1 MTLRSLSIATR
12 NLLCFGILAALVAA
26 LGLFGWFQL
35 SQIRQLGHQ
44 VEQRHI
50 PTLIAA
56 NDLGMLLAR
65 TRIETLR
72 LLAMPDAESLANTR
86 KKLDG
91 LSTEVQ
97 AAFARY
103 QQGVLSAQSRQALDD
118 LRQVHREY
126 LQGVQQLADLASAG
140 QLTEARQLVQQSMA
154 QLGIRMNAC
163 IETLRDAVQQDIQTA
178 STEADTTYGRST
190 TVTWLA
196 ILLALALTALLAWRL
211 TRSLAGPIA
220 EAVAA
225 ARTIATGDLTQP
237 LDSRGKDEAAQLLQ
251 AMQQMQGQLRE
262 TLAHIGD
269 SASQLASAAEEMTAV
284 MQESAQ
290 GLQQQNNEIELAAT
304 AVTEMSQAVEEVAG
318 NAGSTSTDSRQAAQ
332 TAAQGQRQ
340 LGETLG
346 AIEALTEQVLGA
358 SSQARELETQTRDI
372 SQVLDV
378 IRAVA
383 EQTNLLALNAAIEAA
398 RAGEAGRGFAVVADE
413 VRALAKRTGDST
425 SEIEKMIG
433 SIQQGTGQ
441 TVDALLSSA
450 DQARQTREQAQA
462 ANAGL
467 AAIAGA
473 VSGIDERNLLIASAA
488 EQQAQVAREVDRNLV
503 RIRDLSVQTAAGA
516 EQTRGASQQLADLAA
531 TLSGQVRRF
540 QF

>member
-12 NLLCFGILAALVAA
+12 NLLCFGILAMLVAA
-26 LGLFGWFQL
+26 LGLFGWYQL
-35 SQIRQLGHQ
+35 AQIRELGHQ

-56 NDLGMLLAR
+56 NDLSLLLAR
-65 TRIETLR
+65 TRTETLR
-72 LLAMPDAESLANTR
+72 LLAMPDPASLAKTR
-86 KKLDG
+86 TKLDE
-91 LSTEVQ
+91 LNTQVQ
-97 AAFARY
+97 ALFEHY
-103 QQGVLSAQSRQALDD
+103 QQGILSPESRQALNE
-118 LRQVHREY
+118 LRQVQRQY
-126 LQGVQQLADLASAG
+126 MQGVQQLATLASAG
-140 QLTEARQLVQQSMA
+140 QLDEARQVVERSMTSLGA
-154 QLGIRMNAC
+154 QMTAGF
-163 IETLRDAVQQDIQTA
+163 ETLRKAVQEDIHTA
-178 STEADTTYGRST
+178 SATADATYARSA

-211 TRSLAGPIA
+211 TRSIAGPIA
-220 EAVAA
+220 QAVAA

-237 LDSRGKDEAAQLLQ
+237 LDARGHDEAAQLLQ

-262 TLAHIGD
+262 TLGHIGD
-269 SASQLASAAEEMTAV
+269 SASQLASAAEEMTTV
-284 MQESAQ
+284 MQESATS
-290 GLQQQNNEIELAAT
+290 LQQQNHEIEMAAT
-304 AVTEMSQAVEEVAG
+304 AVTEMSQAVDEVAG
-318 NAGSTSTDSRQAAQ
+318 NAGSTSTESRQAAQ
-332 TAAQGQRQ
+332 TAIQGQRQ
-340 LGETLG
+340 LGETLN
-346 AIEALTEQVLGA
+346 AIEGLTEQVLGA
-358 SSQARELETQTRDI
+358 STQARELEAQTRDI

-425 SEIEKMIG
+425 REIEKMIG

-467 AAIAGA
+467 ATIAGA

-516 EQTRGASQQLADLAA
+516 EQTRGASQQLADLAT

-540 QF
+540 RF

>member
-35 SQIRQLGHQ
+35 AQIRELGHQ
-44 VEQRHI
+44 VEQRHV
-50 PTLIAA
+50 PTLIET
-56 NDLGMLLAR
+56 NTLSLLLAR

-72 LLAMPDAESLANTR
+72 LLAMPDADSLASTR
-86 KKLDG
+86 ARLEGLD
-91 LSTEVQ
+91 TQVQ
-97 AAFARY
+97 AVFEHYR
-103 QQGVLSAQSRQALDD
+103 QRVLSPQSRQALDE
-118 LRQVHREY
+118 LRQVQRQY
-126 LQGVQQLADLASAG
+126 MQGVQQLATLAGAG
-140 QLTEARQLVQQSMA
+140 QLAEARQVVQQSMA
-154 QLGIRMNAC
+154 ALGGRMNTG
-163 IETLRDAVQQDIQTA
+163 IDTLGNAVQQDIRSA
-178 STEADTTYGRST
+178 SASADAAYARST

-196 ILLALALTALLAWRL
+196 ILLALVLTALLAWRL

-220 EAVAA
+220 QAVAA
-225 ARTIATGDLTQP
+225 ARTIAAGDLTQP
-237 LDSRGKDEAAQLLQ
+237 LDSRGHDEAAQLLQ

-262 TLAHIGD
+262 TLGHIGD
-269 SASQLASAAEEMTAV
+269 SAGQLASAAEEMTAV

-290 GLQQQNNEIELAAT
+290 GLQQQHNEIEQAAT

-318 NAGSTSTDSRQAAQ
+318 NAGSTSTESRQAAQ
-332 TAAQGQRQ
+332 TAVQGQRQ
-340 LGETLG
+340 LGDTLG
-346 AIEALTEQVLGA
+346 AIEALTEQVLSA
-358 SSQARELETQTRDI
+358 SRQARDLETQTRDI

-378 IRAVA
+378 IHSVA

-413 VRALAKRTGDST
+413 VRALAQRTGDST
-425 SEIEKMIG
+425 REIEKMIS
-433 SIQQGTGQ
+433 SIQQSTGQ
-441 TVDALLSSA
+441 TVDALLTSA
-450 DQARQTREQAQA
+450 GQARQTREQAQA

-473 VSGIDERNLLIASAA
+473 VSGIDARNLLIASAA

-516 EQTRGASQQLADLAA
+516 EQTRGASQQLADLAT

>member
-103 QQGVLSAQSRQALDD
+103 QRGVLSAQSRQALDD

-516 EQTRGASQQLADLAA
+516 EQTRGASQQLADLAT

>member
-126 LQGVQQLADLASAG
+126 LQGVQQLADLTSAG

-211 TRSLAGPIA
+211 TRSFAGPIA

-516 EQTRGASQQLADLAA
+516 EQTRGASQQLADLAT

>member
-1 MTLRSLSIATR
+1 MLAT
-12 NLLCFGILAALVAA
+12 LVAA

-35 SQIRQLGHQ
+35 AQIRQLGHQ

-50 PTLIAA
+50 PTLVAA

-72 LLAMPDAESLANTR
+72 LLAMPDAETLTNTR
-86 KKLDG
+86 KKLDD

-97 AAFARY
+97 AAFGRY
-103 QQGVLSAQSRQALDD
+103 QQGALSPQSRQALDD

-126 LQGVQQLADLASAG
+126 MQGVRQLADLAGAG
-140 QLTEARQLVQQSMA
+140 QMAEARQVVQQNMA
-154 QLGIRMNAC
+154 QLGLRMNAS
-163 IETLRDAVQQDIQTA
+163 IETLRNVVQQDIHTA
-178 STEADTTYGRST
+178 SNEADTAYARST
-190 TVTWLA
+190 TVTWLM

-211 TRSLAGPIA
+211 TRSIAGPIA
-220 EAVAA
+220 QAVAA

-237 LDSRGKDEAAQLLQ
+237 LDARGRDEAAQLLQ

-269 SASQLASAAEEMTAV
+269 SATQLASAAEEMTAV
-284 MQESAQ
+284 TQESAH
-290 GLQQQNNEIELAAT
+290 GLRQQNNEIEMAAT

-318 NAGSTSTDSRQAAQ
+318 NAGSTSTASRQAAQ

-358 SSQARELETQTRDI
+358 SAQARELESQTRDI

-433 SIQQGTGQ
+433 NIQQGTGQ

-450 DQARQTREQAQA
+450 DQARLTREQAQA

-467 AAIAGA
+467 AAIADA

>member
-1 MTLRSLSIATR
+1 MSLRSLSIATR

-50 PTLIAA
+50 PTLVAT

-72 LLAMPDAESLANTR
+72 LLAMPDAASLASTR

-91 LSTEVQ
+91 LSSEAQT
-97 AAFARY
+97 AFERY
-103 QQGVLSAQSRQALDD
+103 QQGALSARSRQALDD

-126 LQGVQQLADLASAG
+126 MQGVQQLADLAGAG
-140 QLTEARQLVQQSMA
+140 QMAEARQVVQQSMA
-154 QLGIRMNAC
+154 QLGVRMNAC
-163 IETLRDAVQQDIQTA
+163 IETLRDAVQQDINTA
-178 STEADTTYGRST
+178 SKAADTAYARSS

-211 TRSLAGPIA
+211 TRSIAGPIA
-220 EAVAA
+220 QAVAA

-237 LDSRGKDEAAQLLQ
+237 LDARGRDEAAQLLQ

-269 SASQLASAAEEMTAV
+269 SATQLASAAEEMTAV
-284 MQESAQ
+284 MQESAT
-290 GLQQQNNEIELAAT
+290 GLQQQNNEIEMAAT

-318 NAGSTSTDSRQAAQ
+318 NAGSTSTESRQAAQ
-332 TAAQGQRQ
+332 TAVQGQRQ
-340 LGETLG
+340 LGETLV
-346 AIEALTEQVLGA
+346 AIEALTEQVLDA

-488 EQQAQVAREVDRNLV
+488 EEQAQVAREVDRNLV

-531 TLSGQVRRF
+531 ILSGQVRRF

>member
-1 MTLRSLSIATR
+1 MTLRSFSIAIR
-12 NLLCFGILAALVAA
+12 NLLCFGILAALVST
-26 LGLFGWFQL
+26 LGLFGWYQL
-35 SQIRQLGHQ
+35 AQIRELGHQ

-50 PTLIAA
+50 PTLIEA
-56 NDLGMLLAR
+56 NDLSMLLAR

-72 LLAMPDAESLANTR
+72 LLAMPDPETLASTR

-91 LSTEVQ
+91 LNTDVQ
-97 AAFARY
+97 AIFEHY
-103 QQGVLSAQSRQALDD
+103 QQGVLSPQSRQALSD
-118 LRQVHREY
+118 LRQVQQQYMR
-126 LQGVQQLADLASAG
+126 GVQQLATLASAG
-140 QLTEARQLVQQSMA
+140 QLIEARQVVQQSMA
-154 QLGIRMNAC
+154 QLGGQMNAG
-163 IETLRDAVQQDIQTA
+163 IDTLRNAVRQDIRTA
-178 STEADTTYGRST
+178 SNEADTTYARSI

-211 TRSLAGPIA
+211 TRSIAGPIA
-220 EAVAA
+220 QAVVA

-237 LDSRGKDEAAQLLQ
+237 LDSRGHDEAAQLLQ
-251 AMQQMQGQLRE
+251 AMQQMQSQLRE
-262 TLAHIGD
+262 TLGHIGD

-290 GLQQQNNEIELAAT
+290 GLQQQNSEIEMAAT
-304 AVTEMSQAVEEVAG
+304 AVTEMSQAIEEVAG
-318 NAGSTSTDSRQAAQ
+318 NAGSTSTESRQAAQ
-332 TAAQGQRQ
+332 TAVQGQRQ
-340 LGETLG
+340 LGDTLG

-358 SSQARELETQTRDI
+358 SSQARDLETQTRDI

-378 IRAVA
+378 IRSVA

-398 RAGEAGRGFAVVADE
+398 RAGTAGRGFAVVADE
-413 VRALAKRTGDST
+413 VRALAQRTGDST
-425 SEIEKMIG
+425 REIERMIG

-441 TVDALLSSA
+441 TVDALLTSA

-467 AAIAGA
+467 AAIAGS

-516 EQTRGASQQLADLAA
+516 EQTRGASQQLADLAT

>member
-35 SQIRQLGHQ
+35 SQIRQLGHR

-126 LQGVQQLADLASAG
+126 MQGVRQMADLVGVG
-140 QLTEARQLVQQSMA
+140 QVAEARQVVQQSMA

-237 LDSRGKDEAAQLLQ
+237 LDSRGNDEAAQLLQ

-304 AVTEMSQAVEEVAG
+304 AVTEMSQAVDEVAG

-340 LGETLG
+340 LGDTLG

-531 TLSGQVRRF
+531 TLSGQIRRF

>member
-12 NLLCFGILAALVAA
+12 NLLCFGILATLVAA

-35 SQIRQLGHQ
+35 AQIRQLGHQ

-50 PTLIAA
+50 PTLVAA

-72 LLAMPDAESLANTR
+72 LLAMPDAETLTNTR
-86 KKLDG
+86 KKLDD

-97 AAFARY
+97 AAFGRY
-103 QQGVLSAQSRQALDD
+103 QQGALSPQSRQALDD

-126 LQGVQQLADLASAG
+126 MQGVRQLADLAGAG
-140 QLTEARQLVQQSMA
+140 QMAEARQVVQQNMA
-154 QLGIRMNAC
+154 QLGLRMNAS
-163 IETLRDAVQQDIQTA
+163 IETLRNVVQQDIHTA
-178 STEADTTYGRST
+178 SNEADTAYARST
-190 TVTWLA
+190 TVTWLM

-211 TRSLAGPIA
+211 TRSIAGPIA
-220 EAVAA
+220 QAVAA

-237 LDSRGKDEAAQLLQ
+237 LDARGRDEAAQLLQ

-269 SASQLASAAEEMTAV
+269 SATQLASAAEEMTAV
-284 MQESAQ
+284 TQESAH
-290 GLQQQNNEIELAAT
+290 GLRQQNNEIEMAAT

-318 NAGSTSTDSRQAAQ
+318 NAGSTSTASRQAAQ

-358 SSQARELETQTRDI
+358 SAQARELESQTRDI

-433 SIQQGTGQ
+433 NIQQGTGQ

-450 DQARQTREQAQA
+450 DQARLTREQAQA

-467 AAIAGA
+467 AAIADA

>member
-516 EQTRGASQQLADLAA
+516 EQTRGASQQLADLAT

>member
-1 MTLRSLSIATR
+1 MTLRSFSIAIR
-12 NLLCFGILAALVAA
+12 NLLCFGILAALVST
-26 LGLFGWFQL
+26 LGLFGWYQL
-35 SQIRQLGHQ
+35 AQIRELGHQ

-50 PTLIAA
+50 PTLIEA
-56 NDLGMLLAR
+56 NDLSMLLAR

-72 LLAMPDAESLANTR
+72 LLAMPDAETLASTR

-91 LSTEVQ
+91 LNTDVQ
-97 AAFARY
+97 AIFEHY
-103 QQGVLSAQSRQALDD
+103 QQGVLSPQSRQALSD
-118 LRQVHREY
+118 LRQVQQQYMR
-126 LQGVQQLADLASAG
+126 GVQQLATLASAG
-140 QLTEARQLVQQSMA
+140 QLIEARQVVQQSMA
-154 QLGIRMNAC
+154 QLGGQMNAG
-163 IETLRDAVQQDIQTA
+163 IDTLRNAVRQDIRTA
-178 STEADTTYGRST
+178 SNEADTTYARSI

-211 TRSLAGPIA
+211 TRSIAGPIA
-220 EAVAA
+220 QAVVA

-237 LDSRGKDEAAQLLQ
+237 LDSRGHDEAAQLLQ
-251 AMQQMQGQLRE
+251 AMQQMQSQLRE
-262 TLAHIGD
+262 TLGHIGD

-290 GLQQQNNEIELAAT
+290 GLQQQNSEIEMAAT
-304 AVTEMSQAVEEVAG
+304 AVTEMSQAIEEVAG
-318 NAGSTSTDSRQAAQ
+318 NAGSTSTESRQAAQ
-332 TAAQGQRQ
+332 TAVQGQRQ
-340 LGETLG
+340 LGDTLG

-358 SSQARELETQTRDI
+358 SSQARDLETQTRDI

-378 IRAVA
+378 IRSVA

-398 RAGEAGRGFAVVADE
+398 RAGTAGRGFAVVADE
-413 VRALAKRTGDST
+413 VRALAQRTGDST
-425 SEIEKMIG
+425 REIERMIG

-441 TVDALLSSA
+441 TVDALLTSA

-467 AAIAGA
+467 AAIAGS

-516 EQTRGASQQLADLAA
+516 EQTRGASQQLADLAT

>member
-12 NLLCFGILAALVAA
+12 NLLCFGILATLVAA

-35 SQIRQLGHQ
+35 AQIRQLGHQ

-50 PTLIAA
+50 PTLVAA
-56 NDLGMLLAR
+56 NDLGLLLAR

-72 LLAMPDAESLANTR
+72 LLAMPDTETLANTR

-91 LSTEVQ
+91 LSTDVQ
-97 AAFARY
+97 AAFGRY
-103 QQGVLSAQSRQALDD
+103 QQGALSPQSRQALDD

-126 LQGVQQLADLASAG
+126 MQGVRQLADLASAG
-140 QLTEARQLVQQSMA
+140 QMAEARQVVQQSMA

-163 IETLRDAVQQDIQTA
+163 IETLRNAVQQDIHIA
-178 STEADTTYGRST
+178 STEADTAYERSNG
-190 TVTWLA
+190 VTGLA
-196 ILLALALTALLAWRL
+196 ILLALSLTGLLAWRL
-211 TRSLAGPIA
+211 TRSVARPIA
-220 EAVAA
+220 QAVAA
-225 ARTIATGDLTQP
+225 ARTIAAGDLTQA
-237 LDSRGKDEAAQLLQ
+237 LDSRGRDEAAQLLQ
-251 AMQQMQGQLRE
+251 AMQQMQTQLRE

-269 SASQLASAAEEMTAV
+269 SATQLASAAEEMTAV
-284 MQESAQ
+284 TQESAH
-290 GLQQQNNEIELAAT
+290 GLRQQNSEIELAAT

-318 NAGSTSTDSRQAAQ
+318 NAGSTSTASREAAQ

-340 LGETLG
+340 LDETLG
-346 AIEALTEQVLGA
+346 AIEALTDQVLGA
-358 SSQARELETQTRDI
+358 SAQARELESQTRDI

-450 DQARQTREQAQA
+450 DQARLTREQAQA

-516 EQTRGASQQLADLAA
+516 EQTYSASQQMAALAD
-531 TLSGQVRRF
+531 TLSGQVQRF

>member
-35 SQIRQLGHQ
+35 AQIRELGHQ
-44 VEQRHI
+44 VEQRHV
-50 PTLIAA
+50 PTLIET
-56 NDLGMLLAR
+56 NTLSLLLAR

-72 LLAMPDAESLANTR
+72 LLAMPDADSLASTR
-86 KKLDG
+86 ARLEGLD
-91 LSTEVQ
+91 TQVQ
-97 AAFARY
+97 AVFEHYR
-103 QQGVLSAQSRQALDD
+103 QGVLSPQSRQALDE
-118 LRQVHREY
+118 LRQVHRQY
-126 LQGVQQLADLASAG
+126 MQGVQQLATLAGAG
-140 QLTEARQLVQQSMA
+140 QLAEARQVVQQSMA
-154 QLGIRMNAC
+154 ALGGRMNTG
-163 IETLRDAVQQDIQTA
+163 IDTLGNAVQQDIRSA
-178 STEADTTYGRST
+178 SASADAAYARST

-196 ILLALALTALLAWRL
+196 ILLALVLTALLAWRL

-220 EAVAA
+220 QAVAA
-225 ARTIATGDLTQP
+225 ARTIAAGDLTQP
-237 LDSRGKDEAAQLLQ
+237 LDSRGHDEAAQLLQ

-262 TLAHIGD
+262 TLGHIGD
-269 SASQLASAAEEMTAV
+269 SAGQLASAAEEMTAV

-290 GLQQQNNEIELAAT
+290 GLQQQHNEIEQAAT

-318 NAGSTSTDSRQAAQ
+318 NAGSTSSESRQAAQ
-332 TAAQGQRQ
+332 TAVQGQRQ
-340 LGETLG
+340 LGDTLD
-346 AIEALTEQVLGA
+346 AIEALTEQVLSA
-358 SSQARELETQTRDI
+358 SRQARDLETQTRGI

-378 IRAVA
+378 IHSVA

-413 VRALAKRTGDST
+413 VRALAQRTGDST
-425 SEIEKMIG
+425 REIEKMIS

-441 TVDALLSSA
+441 TVDALLTSA

-473 VSGIDERNLLIASAA
+473 VSGIDARNLLIASAA

-516 EQTRGASQQLADLAA
+516 EQTRGASQQLADLAT

>member
-1 MTLRSLSIATR
+1 MTLRSFSIAIR
-12 NLLCFGILAALVAA
+12 NLLCFGILAVLVST
-26 LGLFGWFQL
+26 LGLFGWYQL
-35 SQIRQLGHQ
+35 AQIRELGHQ

-50 PTLIAA
+50 PTLIEAS
-56 NDLGMLLAR
+56 DLSMLLAR

-72 LLAMPDAESLANTR
+72 LLAMPDAETLASTR

-91 LSTEVQ
+91 LNTDVQ
-97 AAFARY
+97 AIFEHY
-103 QQGVLSAQSRQALDD
+103 QQGVLSPQSRQALSD
-118 LRQVHREY
+118 LRQVQQQYMR
-126 LQGVQQLADLASAG
+126 GVQQLATLASAG
-140 QLTEARQLVQQSMA
+140 QLIEARQVVQQSMA
-154 QLGIRMNAC
+154 QLGGQMNAG
-163 IETLRDAVQQDIQTA
+163 IDTLRNAVRQDIRTA
-178 STEADTTYGRST
+178 SNEADTTYARSI

-211 TRSLAGPIA
+211 TRSIAGPIA
-220 EAVAA
+220 QAVVA

-237 LDSRGKDEAAQLLQ
+237 LDSRGHDEAAQLLQ
-251 AMQQMQGQLRE
+251 AMQQMQSQLRE
-262 TLAHIGD
+262 TLGHIGD

-290 GLQQQNNEIELAAT
+290 GLQQQNSEIEMAAT
-304 AVTEMSQAVEEVAG
+304 AVTEMSQAIEEVAG
-318 NAGSTSTDSRQAAQ
+318 NAGSTSTESRQAAQ
-332 TAAQGQRQ
+332 TAVQGQRQ
-340 LGETLG
+340 LGDTLG

-358 SSQARELETQTRDI
+358 SSQARDLETQTRDI

-378 IRAVA
+378 IRSVA

-398 RAGEAGRGFAVVADE
+398 RAGTAGRGFAVVADE
-413 VRALAKRTGDST
+413 VRALAQRTGDST
-425 SEIEKMIG
+425 REIERMIG

-441 TVDALLSSA
+441 TVDALLTSA

-467 AAIAGA
+467 AAIAGS

-516 EQTRGASQQLADLAA
+516 EQTRGASQQLADLAT

>member
-12 NLLCFGILAALVAA
+12 NLLCFGILVMLVAA
-26 LGLFGWFQL
+26 LGLFGWYQL
-35 SQIRQLGHQ
+35 AQIRQLGHQ
-44 VEQRHI
+44 VEQQHV
-50 PTLIAA
+50 PALVEAD
-56 NDLGMLLAR
+56 DLGLGLAR
-65 TRIETLR
+65 IRSETLR
-72 LLAMPDAESLANTR
+72 LLAMPDPDTLATTR
-86 KKLDG
+86 KKLDS
-91 LSTEVQ
+91 LNQQVVALFDS
-97 AAFARY
+97 Y
-103 QQGVLSAQSRQALDD
+103 QRRPLPPQRQQALND
-118 LRQVHREY
+118 LRQVLGLY
-126 LQGVQQLADLASAG
+126 MQGVRQLTDLVTAG
-140 QLTEARQLVQQSMA
+140 QLDEARQSVQSLT
-154 QLGIRMNAC
+154 QLGIRMNVSVD
-163 IETLRDAVQQDIQTA
+163 TLRAAVAEDIHTA
-178 STEADTTYGRST
+178 STEADESYTRST
-190 TVTWLA
+190 NVTWLA

-211 TRSLAGPIA
+211 TRSIAGPIA
-220 EAVAA
+220 QAVAA

-237 LDSRGKDEAAQLLQ
+237 LDARGRDEAAQLLQ
-251 AMQQMQGQLRE
+251 AMRQMQGQLRE

-269 SASQLASAAEEMTAV
+269 SATQLASAAEEMTAV
-284 MQESAQ
+284 TQESAH
-290 GLQQQNNEIELAAT
+290 GLRQQHSEIEMAAT

-318 NAGSTSTDSRQAAQ
+318 NAGSTSTASRQAAQ

-358 SSQARELETQTRDI
+358 SAQARELESQTRDI

-433 SIQQGTGQ
+433 SIQQNTGQ
-441 TVDALLSSA
+441 TVEALLSSA

-467 AAIAGA
+467 AAIAEA

-516 EQTRGASQQLADLAA
+516 EQTRGASQQLADLAV
-531 TLSGQVRRF
+531 TLSGQVQRF

>member
-12 NLLCFGILAALVAA
+12 NLLCFGILATLVAA

-35 SQIRQLGHQ
+35 AQIRQLGHQ

-50 PTLIAA
+50 PTLVAA
-56 NDLGMLLAR
+56 NDLGLLLAR

-72 LLAMPDAESLANTR
+72 LLAMPDAETLANTR

-91 LSTEVQ
+91 LSTDVQ
-97 AAFARY
+97 AAFGRY
-103 QQGVLSAQSRQALDD
+103 QQGALSPQSRQALDD

-126 LQGVQQLADLASAG
+126 MQGVRQLADLASAG
-140 QLTEARQLVQQSMA
+140 QMAEARQVVQQSMA

-163 IETLRDAVQQDIQTA
+163 IETLRNAVQQDIHIA
-178 STEADTTYGRST
+178 STEADTAYERSNG
-190 TVTWLA
+190 VTGLA
-196 ILLALALTALLAWRL
+196 ILLALTLTGLLAWRL
-211 TRSLAGPIA
+211 TRSVARPIA
-220 EAVAA
+220 QAVAA
-225 ARTIATGDLTQP
+225 ARTIAAGDLTQA
-237 LDSRGKDEAAQLLQ
+237 LDSRGRDEAAQLLQ
-251 AMQQMQGQLRE
+251 AMQQMQTQLRE

-269 SASQLASAAEEMTAV
+269 SATQLASAAEEMTAV
-284 MQESAQ
+284 TQESAH
-290 GLQQQNNEIELAAT
+290 GLRQQNSEIELAAT

-318 NAGSTSTDSRQAAQ
+318 NAGSTSTASRQAAQ

-340 LGETLG
+340 LDETLG
-346 AIEALTEQVLGA
+346 AIEALTDQVLGA
-358 SSQARELETQTRDI
+358 SAQARELESQTRDI

-450 DQARQTREQAQA
+450 DQARLTREQAQA

-516 EQTRGASQQLADLAA
+516 EQTYSASQQMAALAD
-531 TLSGQVRRF
+531 TLSGQVQRF

>member
-26 LGLFGWFQL
+26 LGLFGWSQL
-35 SQIRQLGHQ
+35 AQIRQLGHQ

-50 PTLIAA
+50 PILIETD
-56 NDLGMLLAR
+56 NLGLLLAR

-72 LLAMPDAESLANTR
+72 LLAMPDADILASTR

-91 LSTEVQ
+91 LSTETQ
-97 AAFARY
+97 ATFERY

-126 LQGVQQLADLASAG
+126 MQGVRQLADLAGAG
-140 QLTEARQLVQQSMA
+140 QLAEARQVVQQSMA
-154 QLGIRMNAC
+154 QLGARMNAS
-163 IETLRDAVQQDIQTA
+163 IETLRNAVQQDIDTA
-178 STEADTTYGRST
+178 SKEADAAYGRST

-196 ILLALALTALLAWRL
+196 LLLAMALTGLLAWRL
-211 TRSLAGPIA
+211 TRSIAIPIA
-220 EAVAA
+220 QAVAA
-225 ARTIATGDLTQP
+225 ARTIAAGDLTQA
-237 LDSRGKDEAAQLLQ
+237 LDSRGSDEAAQLLQ
-251 AMQQMQGQLRE
+251 AMQQMQSQLRE
-262 TLAHIGD
+262 TFAHIGD

-284 MQESAQ
+284 MQESAT
-290 GLQQQNNEIELAAT
+290 GLQQQNSEIEMAAA

-318 NAGSTSTDSRQAAQ
+318 NASSTSTESRQAAQ
-332 TAAQGQRQ
+332 TARQGQRQ

-346 AIEALTEQVLGA
+346 AIETLTEQVLGA
-358 SSQARELETQTRDI
+358 SAQARDLESQTRDI

-413 VRALAKRTGDST
+413 VRALAQRTGDST
-425 SEIEKMIG
+425 SEIEKMIDN
-433 SIQQGTGQ
+433 IQQGTGQ

-467 AAIAGA
+467 VAIAEA
-473 VSGIDERNLLIASAA
+473 VSGIDERNLVIASAA

-516 EQTRGASQQLADLAA
+516 EQTRAASQQLADLAVS
-531 TLSGQVRRF
+531 LSGRVQRF